1 MSRDAIEEFPV
12 DDITE
17 SGIEPAITVR
27 SGPWGI
33 YPQFARTHME
43 SAATLTR
50 RASAIEQDLGI
61 PTTPSPVEAYDIRYA
76 RDNEGDERY
85 REHRACVIGAVLTSV
100 AAIDAAVCEV
110 FVDAYAGWMDTQ
122 DKERKAHQSGN
133 IFSAWLPPL
142 VPELACKWADERFRK
157 VPLMERATEAAR
169 IAGTDL
175 GSVPSWGAVDDV
187 VQFRHVLT
195 HYTGGVVWAY
205 LDTPGRPVP
214 DPDPV
219 QKMLEKRKKVLGNKG
234 VRPTPLGHGLIF
246 PYSHLGYPCAVWAV
260 KTSQLAIGEFYH
272 IMGKRSPLDDAEED
286 DVRMGRPPRFA
297 LTPATAGELSEPETP
312 DTRTP
317 GTGSRHDES

>member
-1 MSRDAIEEFPV
+1 M
-12 DDITE
+12 DDVTE

-27 SGPWGI
+27 SGPWGV

-43 SAATLTR
+43 SAAALTR
-50 RASAIEQDLGI
+50 RASAIEQDLSI
-61 PTTPSPVEAYDIRYA
+61 PATPSPAEAYGIRRA
-76 RDNEGDERY
+76 RDIEGDERY
-85 REHRACVIGAVLTSV
+85 QEHTACIIGAVLAAV

-110 FVDAYAGWMDTQ
+110 FVDAYAGWMDIQ
-122 DKERKAHQSGN
+122 EKERKACQSGN

-142 VPELACKWADERFRK
+142 VPELARKWADERFRK
-157 VPLMERATEAAR
+157 APLMERATEAVR

-260 KTSQLAIGEFYH
+260 KTSRVAIDDFYR
-272 IMGKRSPLDDAEED
+272 IMDKRSPLADAEED
-286 DVRMGRPPRFA
+286 DTGMGRPSRFA
-297 LTPATAGELSEPETP
+297 LKPAVARGTGEPETP
-312 DTRTP
+312 DTRALDTIDVN
-317 GTGSRHDES
+317 SRHAES